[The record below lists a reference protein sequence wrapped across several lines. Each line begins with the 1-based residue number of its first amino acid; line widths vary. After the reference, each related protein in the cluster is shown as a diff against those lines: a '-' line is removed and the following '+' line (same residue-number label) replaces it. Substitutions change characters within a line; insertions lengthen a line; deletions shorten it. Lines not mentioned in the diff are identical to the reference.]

1 MYSDTNDSR
10 LQRCWL
16 RPCSRA
22 VALQENKGL
31 GVSSISNEN
40 LETESLLVDQS
51 TSQPTWAPG
60 YSCTVNKRMIY
71 AIRNADLAAVT
82 GHGEFLSTAT
92 TCINL

>member
-1 MYSDTNDSR
+1 
-10 LQRCWL
+10 
-16 RPCSRA
+16 
-22 VALQENKGL
+22 
-31 GVSSISNEN
+31 
-40 LETESLLVDQS
+40 VDQS